1 MKKENLLKKTL
12 GEIVTEDFRSAAL
25 FKKAGLDFCC
35 GGKKSL
41 ESACAEKK
49 QDPDNLV
56 NQLLELE
63 KSGNDKGNNYK
74 EWSPSFLSDYIVNTH
89 HKYVSKTLPDLT
101 FYTRKIFE
109 VHGERHKELYD
120 VADLFSQINN
130 ELLQHLKNE
139 ETVLFPAIKRVQEND
154 SPATKTLIR
163 SEIERMTGEH
173 EFAGSAMDRINE
185 LTNGYSVPSDSCNT
199 YAVTMKLLE
208 EFEDDLH
215 THVHLEN
222 NILYPAALQ
231 LAGGP
236 DNK

>member
-1 MKKENLLKKTL
+1 MKRENLLKKSL
-12 GEIVTEDFRSAAL
+12 GEIVTDDFRSAAI

-41 ESACAEKK
+41 ESACAEKTA
-49 QDPDNLV
+49 DPENLI

-74 EWSPSFLSDYIVNTH
+74 EWSPSFLSDYIVNSH
-89 HKYVSKTLPDLT
+89 HKYVLKTLPDLM

-109 VHGERHKELYD
+109 VHGERHKELHE
-120 VADLFSQINN
+120 VANLFSQINS

-139 ETVLFPAIKRVQEND
+139 EAVLFPAIKQVQENG
-154 SPATKTLIR
+154 SPAIKAVIS
-163 SEIERMTGEH
+163 SEIKRMTGEH
-173 EFAGSAMDRINE
+173 EFAGNAMDKINE

-222 NILYPAALQ
+222 NILYPAAMK
-231 LAGGP
+231 LA
-236 DNK
+236 D

>member
-1 MKKENLLKKTL
+1 MKKENLLKKSL

-49 QDPDNLV
+49 QDPEYLV

-63 KSGNDKGNNYK
+63 KSGIDKGHNYG

-89 HKYVSKTLPDLT
+89 HKYVTKTLPDLSFFT
-101 FYTRKIFE
+101 KKISD

-120 VADLFSQINN
+120 VADLFSKINN

-139 ETVLFPAIKRVQEND
+139 ETVLFPAIKQVQENNT
-154 SPATKTLIR
+154 PAIKTVIS

-173 EFAGSAMDRINE
+173 EFAGNAMDRIRE
-185 LTNGYSVPSDSCNT
+185 LTGGYSVPSDACNT

-222 NILYPAALQ
+222 NILYPAAMK
-231 LAGGP
+231 LANGLN
-236 DNK
+236 NK

>member
-1 MKKENLLKKTL
+1 MKKENLLKKSL
-12 GEIVTEDFRSAAL
+12 GEIVTDDFRSATI

-49 QDPDNLV
+49 ADPDNII

-74 EWSPSFLSDYIVNTH
+74 EWSPSFLSDYIVNSH
-89 HKYVSKTLPDLT
+89 HKYVLKTLPDLV
-101 FYTRKIFE
+101 FYTKKIRE
-109 VHGERHKELYD
+109 VHGERHTELNE
-120 VADLFSQINN
+120 VADLFSQINT
-130 ELLQHLKNE
+130 ELIQHLNNE
-139 ETVLFPAIKRVQEND
+139 EKVLFPAIKQVQEND
-154 SPATKTLIR
+154 SLAMKTVIS
-163 SEIERMTGEH
+163 SEIDRMTGEH
-173 EFAGSAMDRINE
+173 EFAGNAMDRINE
-185 LTNGYSVPSDSCNT
+185 LTSGYSVPSDSCNT

-222 NILYPAALQ
+222 NILYPAALK
-231 LAGGP
+231 LANGL
-236 DNK
+236 NN

>member
-1 MKKENLLKKTL
+1 MKKENLLKKPL
-12 GEIVTEDFRSAAL
+12 GEIVTDDFRSAAI

-41 ESACAEKK
+41 ESACAEKTV
-49 QDPDNLV
+49 DPDNLID
-56 NQLLELE
+56 QLLELE

-74 EWSPSFLSDYIVNTH
+74 EWSPSFLSDYIVNSH
-89 HKYVSKTLPDLT
+89 HKYVLKTLPDLM

-109 VHGERHKELYD
+109 VHGERHKELYE
-120 VADLFSQINN
+120 VANLFSQINS

-139 ETVLFPAIKRVQEND
+139 ESVLFPAIKQVQEND
-154 SPATKTLIR
+154 SPAIKTVIS
-163 SEIERMTGEH
+163 SEINRMTGEH
-173 EFAGSAMDRINE
+173 EFAGNAMDRINE
-185 LTNGYSVPSDSCNT
+185 LTNGYSVPSDACNT

-222 NILYPAALQ
+222 NILYPAALK
-231 LAGGP
+231 LAY
-236 DNK
+236 

>member
-1 MKKENLLKKTL
+1 MKKESLLKKTL
-12 GEIVTEDFRSAAL
+12 GEIVTEDFRSAAV

-41 ESACAEKK
+41 ESACAEKM

-74 EWSPSFLSDYIVNTH
+74 EWSPSFLSDYIVNSH
-89 HKYVSKTLPDLT
+89 HKYVLKTLPDLL
-101 FYTRKIFE
+101 FYTKKIFD
-109 VHGERHKELYD
+109 VHGGRHKELYD

-139 ETVLFPAIKRVQEND
+139 ETVLFPAIRKVQEND
-154 SPATKTLIR
+154 SPDIKRLIS
-163 SEIERMTGEH
+163 SELERMTGEH
-173 EFAGSAMDRINE
+173 EFAGNAMDRIRE
-185 LTNGYSVPSDSCNT
+185 MTNGYSVPSDACNT

-222 NILYPAALQ
+222 NILYPAAMK
-231 LAGGP
+231 LANGL
-236 DNK
+236 NN

>member
-1 MKKENLLKKTL
+1 MKKENLLKKSL
-12 GEIVTEDFRSAAL
+12 GEIVTDDFRSAAI

-41 ESACAEKK
+41 ESACAEKTV
-49 QDPDNLV
+49 DPDNLID
-56 NQLLELE
+56 QLLELE

-74 EWSPSFLSDYIVNTH
+74 EWSPSFLSDYIVNSH
-89 HKYVSKTLPDLT
+89 HKYVLKTLPDLM

-109 VHGERHKELYD
+109 VHGERHKELYE
-120 VADLFSQINN
+120 VANLFSQINS

-139 ETVLFPAIKRVQEND
+139 ESVLFPAIKQVQEND
-154 SPATKTLIR
+154 SPAIKTVIS
-163 SEIERMTGEH
+163 SEINRMTGEH
-173 EFAGSAMDRINE
+173 EFAGNAMDRINE
-185 LTNGYSVPSDSCNT
+185 LTNGYSVPSDACNT

-222 NILYPAALQ
+222 NILYPAALK
-231 LAGGP
+231 LA
-236 DNK
+236 D

>member
-1 MKKENLLKKTL
+1 MEKESLLKKTL
-12 GEIVTEDFRSAAL
+12 GEIVTEDFRSAEL

-49 QDPDNLV
+49 QDPDSLV
-56 NQLLELE
+56 SQLLELE
-63 KSGNDKGNNYK
+63 KSSSDKGNNYK

-89 HKYVSKTLPDLT
+89 HKYVTKTLPDLS
-101 FYTRKIFE
+101 FYTKKISD
-109 VHGERHKELYD
+109 VHGGRHRELYD
-120 VADLFSQINN
+120 VADLFTQINN

-139 ETVLFPAIKRVQEND
+139 ESVLFPAIKQVQEAY
-154 SPATKTLIR
+154 SPAIKTVIS

-173 EFAGSAMDRINE
+173 EFAGNAMDRIRE
-185 LTNGYSVPSDSCNT
+185 LTGGYSVPSDACNT

-222 NILYPAALQ
+222 NILYPAAMK
-231 LAGGP
+231 LANGLN
-236 DNK
+236 NK